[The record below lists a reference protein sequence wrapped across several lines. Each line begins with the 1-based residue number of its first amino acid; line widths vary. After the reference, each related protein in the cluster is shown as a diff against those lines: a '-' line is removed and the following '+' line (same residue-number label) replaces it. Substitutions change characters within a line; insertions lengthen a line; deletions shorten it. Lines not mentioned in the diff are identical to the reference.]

1 MRRDSDI
8 SQLYVDSVQEMH
20 AGRAQ
25 EAFGDRIAESF
36 DELSR
41 PFVNDA
47 ARLLEFEEMG
57 RFRFWDAGEL
67 IDEVRRAGFAN
78 VESTLSL
85 GYPPQAVIVHATKR

>member
-25 EAFGDRIAESF
+25 QAFGDTIAEKF

-47 ARLLEFEEMG
+47 ARLLELEEMG
-57 RFRFWDAGEL
+57 RFRFWDTGEL
-67 IDEVRRAGFAN
+67 IDEVRHAGFAN
-78 VESTLSL
+78 VGSTLSL
-85 GYPPQAVIVHATKR
+85 GFPPQAVIVYGTKR